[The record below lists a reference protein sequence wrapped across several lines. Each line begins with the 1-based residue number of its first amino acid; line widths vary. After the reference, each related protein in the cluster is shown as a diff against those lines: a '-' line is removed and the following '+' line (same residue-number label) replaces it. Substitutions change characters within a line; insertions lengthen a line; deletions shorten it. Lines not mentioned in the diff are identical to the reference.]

1 MVTSEQSDCE
11 NEREWDVCIAPD
23 LCPLGLFH
31 PASVL
36 SAQLFKQSQRCQ
48 VSLMSLS
55 YFSSPPPPLSH
66 HGPIRSDR
74 MRRHWGRNVY
84 GMELVWRKQGQ
95 PAVMMQVTDS
105 SVRRGSSRGAMK
117 THSVYASRDA
127 WTRVRWGLGHTHFQT
142 CRETQACVRCT
153 PQQTAQ
159 SEGTSLT
166 SVLLH
171 ETEEGGRKR
180 GREGGERERP
190 SCAFTYVQEPLII
203 IIRPPFSVTFPGYSL
218 SYTGYISLEPYQ
230 TLSRR

>member
-1 MVTSEQSDCE
+1 
-11 NEREWDVCIAPD
+11 
-23 LCPLGLFH
+23 
-31 PASVL
+31 
-36 SAQLFKQSQRCQ
+36 
-48 VSLMSLS
+48 
-55 YFSSPPPPLSH
+55 
-66 HGPIRSDR
+66 
-74 MRRHWGRNVY
+74 MRRHRGRNVY

-105 SVRRGSSRGAMK
+105 SVRRARSRGAMK

-180 GREGGERERP
+180 GREGGERVCIFVAC
-190 SCAFTYVQEPLII
+190 SCVPLVQTAELCVSAGPINFYVVCD
-203 IIRPPFSVTFPGYSL
+203 RSTAK
-218 SYTGYISLEPYQ
+218 
-230 TLSRR
+230 